1 MKKKLIRISF
11 YILLAAL
18 FIFLEWQISDT
29 QQELNNEPKAH
40 IAVGRW
46 LNVKDSYIDSCISYN
61 IRNFIYS
68 SLLKYARFW
77 RYRRKGKGG
86 EIIEAW

>member
-11 YILLAAL
+11 YILLAAV

-40 IAVGRW
+40 IAVGR
-46 LNVKDSYIDSCISYN
+46 
-61 IRNFIYS
+61 
-68 SLLKYARFW
+68 
-77 RYRRKGKGG
+77 
-86 EIIEAW
+86 

>member
-29 QQELNNEPKAH
+29 QQELVQESNKEPVAH
-40 IAVGRW
+40 IAVGR
-46 LNVKDSYIDSCISYN
+46 
-61 IRNFIYS
+61 
-68 SLLKYARFW
+68 
-77 RYRRKGKGG
+77 
-86 EIIEAW
+86 